1 LQGAR
6 ISVVGAGSTNFSLEL
21 VKDICLTPS
30 LAGSTISFMDID
42 QKRLDAV
49 HTLASRY
56 AKEMKID
63 LKLEKTTERRR
74 SLQDADFVINLALV
88 VGHKG
93 YTKVWDMARKRGY
106 RFGGSYHVMHDEGFW
121 INFYQFRLFE
131 SIVED
136 VLEVCPNAWYIQLAN
151 PVLAATTY
159 LRRKYPKL
167 NFVGM
172 CEGPR
177 SIYTMSEVFGLDPGK
192 ISFEMPGV
200 NHFVWLTRYYSD
212 GEDALPVIDS
222 WIRKNGKRYWRS
234 QTPSTKL
241 GPVAL
246 DLYDRF
252 GVFPIGDT
260 CTPGGGSWPWWY
272 HEDTEKEKRWGEDPE
287 WWWRRELGDLDSR
300 GSELDKLLN
309 LSAPI
314 SDVILPEKSRQ
325 FTVPFIESV
334 MRDIPRVL
342 PLNVLNT
349 NGSLPGVPDN
359 FDVEVP
365 CLVTSHGVQGQ
376 RSSGLPSSLVG
387 YILRDRVAPVETE
400 LEAYQKGD
408 RDKLLELLMMDPWT
422 KSEGQASG
430 LMKDVFADRSFSEMA
445 KHYT

>member
-1 LQGAR
+1 
-6 ISVVGAGSTNFSLEL
+6 
-21 VKDICLTPS
+21 
-30 LAGSTISFMDID
+30 
-42 QKRLDAV
+42 
-49 HTLASRY
+49 
-56 AKEMKID
+56 
-63 LKLEKTTERRR
+63 
-74 SLQDADFVINLALV
+74 
-88 VGHKG
+88 
-93 YTKVWDMARKRGY
+93 
-106 RFGGSYHVMHDEGFW
+106 
-121 INFYQFRLFE
+121 
-131 SIVED
+131 
-136 VLEVCPNAWYIQLAN
+136 
-151 PVLAATTY
+151 
-159 LRRKYPKL
+159 
-167 NFVGM
+167 
-172 CEGPR
+172 
-177 SIYTMSEVFGLDPGK
+177 
-192 ISFEMPGV
+192 
-200 NHFVWLTRYYSD
+200 
-212 GEDALPVIDS
+212 
-222 WIRKNGKRYWRS
+222 
-234 QTPSTKL
+234 
-241 GPVAL
+241 
-246 DLYDRF
+246 
-252 GVFPIGDT
+252 
-260 CTPGGGSWPWWY
+260 
-272 HEDTEKEKRWGEDPE
+272 
-287 WWWRRELGDLDSR
+287 LGDLDSR

>member
-1 LQGAR
+1 MQGAR

-167 NFVGM
+167 N
-172 CEGPR
+172 
-177 SIYTMSEVFGLDPGK
+177 
-192 ISFEMPGV
+192 
-200 NHFVWLTRYYSD
+200 
-212 GEDALPVIDS
+212 
-222 WIRKNGKRYWRS
+222 
-234 QTPSTKL
+234 
-241 GPVAL
+241 
-246 DLYDRF
+246 
-252 GVFPIGDT
+252 
-260 CTPGGGSWPWWY
+260 
-272 HEDTEKEKRWGEDPE
+272 
-287 WWWRRELGDLDSR
+287 
-300 GSELDKLLN
+300 
-309 LSAPI
+309 
-314 SDVILPEKSRQ
+314 
-325 FTVPFIESV
+325 
-334 MRDIPRVL
+334 
-342 PLNVLNT
+342 
-349 NGSLPGVPDN
+349 
-359 FDVEVP
+359 
-365 CLVTSHGVQGQ
+365 
-376 RSSGLPSSLVG
+376 
-387 YILRDRVAPVETE
+387 
-400 LEAYQKGD
+400 
-408 RDKLLELLMMDPWT
+408 
-422 KSEGQASG
+422 
-430 LMKDVFADRSFSEMA
+430 
-445 KHYT
+445 